1 MDNEINPL
9 DDFLREAE
17 RAAKFPFKE
26 NDWARMSAKLDEE
39 MPERKRRWAFF
50 TWPSVAAIVLGLGIV
65 GIASYRLLQPKPTAI
80 SQKEISDTATTSNEF
95 KVQDK
100 PVLPNETS
108 SNIKSNS
115 SPSTEITTSNTS
127 TSLSEKAN
135 LPKEKNKQAKTVG
148 IPTELAEI
156 PTANPLLNADPK
168 EHAVSSTRDSNR
180 LKKNKSATPP
190 TASNEKENTNHLA
203 PNTIETV
210 QAQAETPHVN
220 APVQWVQ
227 GKPMQALD
235 TQVLHQSTRM
245 SEDEMIR
252 YNPRY
257 VRELKE
263 YEATRLDS
271 VTVIRFKPATPVVPL
286 MNQTLAK
293 DSFLHTY
300 RLQFLLGTMLWRGF
314 VGGNTW
320 SPAPYMSLGID
331 KALSKKLT
339 LSAQVGFTYFAGLQ
353 TQNRSVSYR
362 YKFGIDSTVYTALHK
377 MVFRIQWPIQ
387 LKYAINKQHALAVGA
402 GAAWQPDGISRVTAP
417 AQVLNGG
424 TAPSYNTPMQTKNQ
438 LGYMHGIR
446 SWDGFFQF
454 AYQYQW
460 HERLA
465 LQVLWQA
472 GLRDMT
478 DNQLLSSNRI
488 QRNHGLMIGLRYGF
502 VRNNP

>member
-17 RAAKFPFKE
+17 RSASFPFKE

-39 MPERKRRWAFF
+39 IPERKRRWAFF
-50 TWPSVAAIVLGLGIV
+50 SWPAVAAILLGIGLV
-65 GIASYRLLQPKPTAI
+65 GIASYRLLQSKR
-80 SQKEISDTATTSNEF
+80 K
-95 KVQDK
+95 
-100 PVLPNETS
+100 
-108 SNIKSNS
+108 
-115 SPSTEITTSNTS
+115 
-127 TSLSEKAN
+127 
-135 LPKEKNKQAKTVG
+135 
-148 IPTELAEI
+148 
-156 PTANPLLNADPK
+156 
-168 EHAVSSTRDSNR
+168 AVSENEIA
-180 LKKNKSATPP
+180 KSATPSQHSYEQEASGFQNERPSNWNTNALP
-190 TASNEKENTNHLA
+190 TSKQRTSNQFNATLPEENHSQEKNRHTDAVATPGSVPNNDGTTPSMDREPISEAIQRKQGSNHLTKNKTTGTKTTSKEKEYL
-203 PNTIETV
+203 PV
-210 QAQAETPHVN
+210 FAQNPKEPSQTQTSKPTMN
-220 APVQWVQ
+220 ASVQWVN

-235 TQVLHQSTRM
+235 TQIIHQPSRM

-257 VRELKE
+257 VRELKQ

-271 VTVIRFKPATPVVPL
+271 VTVIRFKPATPVVPF
-286 MNQTLAK
+286 MNLPVAN
-293 DSFLHTY
+293 DSFLHSY
-300 RLQFLLGTMLWRGF
+300 RLQVLLGSMLWRGF
-314 VGGNTW
+314 IGGNTW

-353 TQNRSVSYR
+353 TQNRTVSYR
-362 YKFGIDSTVYTALHK
+362 YKFGIDSTVYTALHN

-387 LKYAINKQHALAVGA
+387 LKYNINKYHALAVGA

-417 AQVLNGG
+417 VQVLNGG
-424 TAPSYNTPMQTKNQ
+424 TAPSHNTPMQTKNQ
-438 LGYMHGIR
+438 LGYLNGIR
-446 SWDGFFQF
+446 SWDGFLQF

-465 LQVLWQA
+465 LQVVWQA

-478 DNQLLSSNRI
+478 DNQILSSNRI

-502 VRNNP
+502 VRNNR